1 MQILES
7 NSDPL
12 PTGHVVQGNCLW
24 FTSIICEMGIECIFL
39 LRMIEVLNIKTQDI
53 EYSHHESPL
62 LTAVTIPGDRE
73 KKV

>member
-1 MQILES
+1 
-7 NSDPL
+7 
-12 PTGHVVQGNCLW
+12 
-24 FTSIICEMGIECIFL
+24 MGIECIFL